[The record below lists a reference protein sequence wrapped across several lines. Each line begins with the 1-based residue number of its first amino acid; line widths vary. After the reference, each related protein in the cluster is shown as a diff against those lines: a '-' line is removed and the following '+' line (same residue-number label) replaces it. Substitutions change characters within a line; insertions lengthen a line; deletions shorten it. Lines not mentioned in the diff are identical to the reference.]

1 MKKKIIFSSIVLFCL
16 FVFFIFFKS
25 IYKENYYTP
34 QILTKNLISFKSK
47 DLFTKEIVHSDHLFK
62 NEKFILINIW
72 ASWCVP
78 CLQEHKYLMNLK
90 NNSSINLIGL
100 NYKDKENNAKKFIY
114 KNGNPYDAI
123 LIDDDGVISIELG
136 AYGVPETFIIYNSKI
151 IKKYIGPLSQKNIIE
166 IKINNID
173 VIIKE
178 LAIPIKEA
186 REAIGIA
193 PNGINP
199 KFIV

>member
-1 MKKKIIFSSIVLFCL
+1 MKKKIIFSLIVLFCI

-62 NEKFILINIW
+62 NEKFIVINIW

-114 KNGNPYDAI
+114 KNGNPYDTI

-166 IKINNID
+166 IKKIN
-173 VIIKE
+173 K
-178 LAIPIKEA
+178 K
-186 REAIGIA
+186 
-193 PNGINP
+193 
-199 KFIV
+199 

>member
-90 NNSSINLIGL
+90 NNNSINLIGL

-114 KNGNPYDAI
+114 KNGNPYDTI
-123 LIDDDGVISIELG
+123 LIDDYGIISIELG

-166 IKINNID
+166 IKKIT
-173 VIIKE
+173 K
-178 LAIPIKEA
+178 K
-186 REAIGIA
+186 
-193 PNGINP
+193 
-199 KFIV
+199 

>member
-34 QILTKNLISFKSK
+34 QILTKDLISFKSK
-47 DLFTKEIVHSDHLFK
+47 DLFTKENINSDHLFK
-62 NEKFILINIW
+62 NEQFIVINIW
-72 ASWCVP
+72 ASWCTP

-114 KNGNPYDAI
+114 KNGNPYDTI
-123 LIDDDGVISIELG
+123 LIDNDGIISIELG

-166 IKINNID
+166 IKKIT
-173 VIIKE
+173 K
-178 LAIPIKEA
+178 K
-186 REAIGIA
+186 
-193 PNGINP
+193 
-199 KFIV
+199 